1 MLTTL
6 RLATA
11 GLLLGLSVLAP
22 SLAYIQSPETQPQ
35 ESRPQE
41 SRPKESRPQESQPLA
56 SLAGE
61 YRREPVDN
69 GYHSGVL
76 TAKQEKG
83 AEILEWTNAAGI
95 SFNLYPTGRR
105 DILKTGPRE
114 PYGDKAH
121 AQLFIERDGDRVFG
135 FTLANELFLRDGERP
150 PEPPAD
156 LAIPDTDEG
165 LPGKG
170 TIRRY
175 DWFRKLWLEKRSR
188 WFRHTARDQGAVVFL
203 GDSITQ
209 GWGDDMGASFGS
221 LKVANRGISG
231 DTTRG
236 MLLRLERD
244 VLAVH
249 PRAVV
254 MLMGTNDLEE
264 GDDARDI
271 ASNVREIARRL
282 VRQDPEMPIL
292 LCKVF
297 PSSETMRRSAKDIRR
312 INGLC
317 ANYVKRIPQVTVL
330 DTWSIFA
337 NEDGDATRAEF
348 PDLLHPNEQGY
359 KKWADAL
366 RPALKKLTATPPSPA
381 PVEADGEAVEADGA
395 DGDEQDRPKP

>member
-22 SLAYIQSPETQPQ
+22 SLAYIQSPEAQPHESRPHESQ
-35 ESRPQE
+35 PHESRPHESRPQ
-41 SRPKESRPQESQPLA
+41 ESRPQESQPLA

-61 YRREPVDN
+61 YRREPAQN

-114 PYGDKAH
+114 PYGDENH
-121 AQLFIERDGDRVFG
+121 ARLFIQRDGERVFG
-135 FTLANELFLRDGERP
+135 FTLADELFLRDGERP

-156 LAIPDTDEG
+156 LAIPKTDEG

-209 GWGDDMGASFGS
+209 GWCH
-221 LKVANRGISG
+221 
-231 DTTRG
+231 
-236 MLLRLERD
+236 RLC
-244 VLAVH
+244 L
-249 PRAVV
+249 
-254 MLMGTNDLEE
+254 G
-264 GDDARDI
+264 
-271 ASNVREIARRL
+271 
-282 VRQDPEMPIL
+282 
-292 LCKVF
+292 
-297 PSSETMRRSAKDIRR
+297 
-312 INGLC
+312 
-317 ANYVKRIPQVTVL
+317 
-330 DTWSIFA
+330 W
-337 NEDGDATRAEF
+337 
-348 PDLLHPNEQGY
+348 
-359 KKWADAL
+359 
-366 RPALKKLTATPPSPA
+366 RP
-381 PVEADGEAVEADGA
+381 
-395 DGDEQDRPKP
+395 

>member
-1 MLTTL
+1 MPTTL
-6 RLATA
+6 RPATA
-11 GLLLGLSVLAP
+11 GLLLELILLAP
-22 SLAYIQSPETQPQ
+22 SLAYIQSSETQSIETQSQ
-35 ESRPQE
+35 ETQSQE
-41 SRPKESRPQESQPLA
+41 TPARETPPLA
-56 SLAGE
+56 ALAGE
-61 YRREPVDN
+61 YRREPVEN
-69 GYHSGVL
+69 GFHSGVL
-76 TAKQEKG
+76 AAKQEKG
-83 AEILEWTNAAGI
+83 EEILEWTNAAGV
-95 SFNLYPTGRR
+95 SFNLYPT
-105 DILKTGPRE
+105 DLCDVLKTGPRE

-121 AQLFIERDGDRVFG
+121 AELFIERDGGRVFG
-135 FTLANELFLRDGERP
+135 FSLGNELFLRDGQRP
-150 PEPPAD
+150 PKLPAD

-209 GWGDDMGASFGS
+209 GWGDEMGASFGP

-244 VLAVH
+244 VLALH

-264 GDDARDI
+264 GDDARQT
-271 ASNVREIARRL
+271 AWNVREIVRRL
-282 VRQDPEMPIL
+282 VRHDPDMPIL

-297 PSSETMRRSAKDIRR
+297 PSSETMRRSAKDIRL
-312 INGLC
+312 INQLC
-317 ANYVKRIPQVTVL
+317 TDDVKRIPQVTVI

-337 NEDGDATRAEF
+337 NENGDATRAEF
-348 PDLLHPNEQGY
+348 PDLLHPNKLGY

-366 RPALKKLTATPPSPA
+366 RPALARLTATPSSPA
-381 PVEADGEAVEADGA
+381 EAGA
-395 DGDEQDRPKP
+395 RAEGAGGDEQDRLEP

>member
-41 SRPKESRPQESQPLA
+41 SRPQESRPQESRPQESRPKESRPQESQPLA
-56 SLAGE
+56 SVAGE

-105 DILKTGPRE
+105 DVLKTGPRE

-209 GWGDDMGASFGS
+209 GWGDDMGGSFGPRS
-221 LKVANRGISG
+221 RSPTAAS
-231 DTTRG
+231 
-236 MLLRLERD
+236 
-244 VLAVH
+244 AVT
-249 PRAVV
+249 PPA
-254 MLMGTNDLEE
+254 GCCC
-264 GDDARDI
+264 G
-271 ASNVREIARRL
+271 
-282 VRQDPEMPIL
+282 
-292 LCKVF
+292 
-297 PSSETMRRSAKDIRR
+297 SSETCS
-312 INGLC
+312 
-317 ANYVKRIPQVTVL
+317 P
-330 DTWSIFA
+330 S
-337 NEDGDATRAEF
+337 TRA
-348 PDLLHPNEQGY
+348 
-359 KKWADAL
+359 
-366 RPALKKLTATPPSPA
+366 PS
-381 PVEADGEAVEADGA
+381 
-395 DGDEQDRPKP
+395 

>member
-22 SLAYIQSPETQPQ
+22 SLAYIQSPEAQPHESRPH
-35 ESRPQE
+35 ESRPQ
-41 SRPKESRPQESQPLA
+41 ESRPQESQPLA

-61 YRREPVDN
+61 YRREPVQN

-114 PYGDKAH
+114 PYGDENH
-121 AQLFIERDGDRVFG
+121 ARLFIQRDGERVFG
-135 FTLANELFLRDGERP
+135 FTLADELFLRDGERP

-156 LAIPDTDEG
+156 LAIPKTDEG

-209 GWGDDMGASFGS
+209 GWGDDLGGSFGP

-244 VLAVH
+244 VLALH

-264 GDDARDI
+264 GDSAREI
-271 ASNVREIARRL
+271 ASNVRAIVRRL
-282 VRQDPEMPIL
+282 VRQDPKMPIL

-312 INGLC
+312 VNRLC
-317 ANYVKRIPQVTVL
+317 ANYVERIPQVTVL

-366 RPALKKLTATPPSPA
+366 RPALAKLTATPSSPA
-381 PVEADGEAVEADGA
+381 EAGA
-395 DGDEQDRPKP
+395 HAEGAGGGEQDGLEP